1 MSFSTA
7 NAPPAGSATLAT
19 WDSSTSREEV
29 LRAIRR
35 LNASGRPSRASN
47 GSTVTTSAPPTP
59 AANAAT
65 QVRSMFT
72 QGSYFVII
80 GREVIACRT
89 IVRRSSAAP
98 LSSSIRAHSRRTARS
113 LAIVANCSSLAASRN
128 STSCPASS
136 TSTPASASE
145 RR

>member
-35 LNASGRPSRASN
+35 LKASGRPRRASN
-47 GSTVTTSAPPTP
+47 GRTVTASAPPTP

-80 GREVIACRT
+80 GRDVTAWTTVWRLS
-89 IVRRSSAAP
+89 VAAP
-98 LSSSIRAHSRRTARS
+98 LSSSIRAQSRRTARS
-113 LAIVANCSSLAASRN
+113 LAMLRNCSSVAARRS
-128 STSCPASS
+128 STSRAASS
-136 TSTPASASE
+136 TATPAASSA